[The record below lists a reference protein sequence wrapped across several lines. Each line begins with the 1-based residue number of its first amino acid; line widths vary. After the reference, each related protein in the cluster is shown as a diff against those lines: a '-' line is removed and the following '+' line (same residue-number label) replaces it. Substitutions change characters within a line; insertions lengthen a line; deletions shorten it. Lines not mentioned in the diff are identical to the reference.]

1 MRELNKYQNIIPVVS
16 STGGFYNP
24 DEETNKI
31 GEFYL
36 HIEGIPKSIE
46 ISYRGGINV
55 DLNHNL
61 PKEISIFHSKQRGRI
76 ILTSISPIEYSEEK
90 IFTFSGDIKI
100 VNYVKI
106 YNWADKAISSN
117 IINYDQ
123 TNIPL
128 NESETNL
135 EDDSILIRYIE
146 KKARKTYRFKKRL
159 RSKKIRETYNPDK
172 IKAKERLPENYVN
185 RSKEKPQYCK
195 NCYFLEGINHCHK
208 WDATVSQSGWCSSWK
223 KKEGVK

>member
-172 IKAKERLPENYVN
+172 IKAKERLPEN
-185 RSKEKPQYCK
+185 
-195 NCYFLEGINHCHK
+195 
-208 WDATVSQSGWCSSWK
+208 
-223 KKEGVK
+223 

>member
-146 KKARKTYRFKKRL
+146 KIPLF
-159 RSKKIRETYNPDK
+159 
-172 IKAKERLPENYVN
+172 
-185 RSKEKPQYCK
+185 
-195 NCYFLEGINHCHK
+195 
-208 WDATVSQSGWCSSWK
+208 
-223 KKEGVK
+223 